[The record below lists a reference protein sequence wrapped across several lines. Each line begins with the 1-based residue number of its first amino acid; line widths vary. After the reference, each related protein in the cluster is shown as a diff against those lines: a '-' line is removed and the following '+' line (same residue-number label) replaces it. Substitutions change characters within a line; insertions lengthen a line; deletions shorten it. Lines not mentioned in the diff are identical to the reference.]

1 MLKFLV
7 VDDSL
12 IIRRNIAR
20 MLERMD
26 HEVVAEAK
34 NGNEAIACFSK
45 HQPDLMTMDITM
57 PDMDGVEAVKGIKKK
72 DADAKIIMVTSHGQ
86 EEMVIAAIKAGASGY
101 VLKPVTAEKLSK
113 AIQKIFPTGRAV
125 GKEALSE
132 DEDAMPHQSNNEE
145 DWLQD
150 LDHVEI

>member
-1 MLKFLV
+1 MLKILV

-20 MLERMD
+20 MLERMN

-34 NGNEAIACFSK
+34 NGNEAVVCFSK
-45 HQPDLMTMDITM
+45 YNPDLMTMDITM

-72 DADAKIIMVTSHGQ
+72 NADAKIIMVTSHGQ
-86 EEMVIAAIKAGASGY
+86 EAMVIAAIKAGASGY

-113 AIQKIFPTGRAV
+113 AIQKIFPTGHVAR
-125 GKEALSE
+125 KEKSPE
-132 DEDAMPHQSNNEE
+132 DDDVMLQQNNDDD